1 MLNKLKSIFKTVS
14 ALTSPTIRYLA
25 NMIGPGGLANVFAE
39 TGQNIAERKEEI
51 QQNSSLPEKLQE
63 ESPASMLEDL
73 RKNLESYIDEVTK
86 IDEND
91 KDKKRKWKIG
101 HQSEKDNAS
110 HRRIYIMIDDLDR
123 LEPERAVEIMEAL
136 KTFLNVP
143 NCIFILA
150 IDFNVVLRGV
160 RKKYG
165 DDFTEDKGRAFFD
178 KIIQVPFN
186 LPVGAYSLNN
196 YVKRFVSN
204 LSDADQDFYMRIL
217 QTTVGNNPRSIKRIF
232 NTFNLTRSIS
242 DSESLQDANKNES
255 DIFAMLCFQ
264 KRYPRVFEDLAIE
277 TRGDQK
283 ATDYLTTLENDLADD
298 SDTWQDL
305 SRNDRISLTRM
316 LVEFGEHFGYND
328 SGGKHDSE
336 SDDDQAEER
345 LRQALMN
352 VAVTSIRSASNDEQE
367 EDPTRNAEDL
377 RELRVDANGITMI
390 NSDGK
395 YKKSLLAGAKLVG
408 ATLDGIPID
417 SANWSALS
425 NAIIKT
431 YASVIERNDKIG
443 DGTSGDITHKHF
455 RYFRDEHKAESYRRN
470 ITKGDGS
477 PLKQSNIKATEVMVD
492 GVKGYVVA
500 NHMGNAVNL
509 EGVKNLIAAYAEM
522 NEIASSPVLVVKF
535 QR

>member
-1 MLNKLKSIFKTVS
+1 MSDILMTKYPAFNDEPAAPSEIEEDSLHVRKYLDAFTEFIRNCETPMTVAIQGDWGSGKTSAINYITEQLEKDDKNIILKFNTWQYSQFNLGDDLSFSLLRGIFERLEPEQLKRQKDSTAEMLNKLKSIFKTVS

-264 KRYPRVFEDLAIE
+264 KDIQECSKIWPSRREE
-277 TRGDQK
+277 TKRQRIISPHWK
-283 ATDYLTTLENDLADD
+283 MILPMTLIPG
-298 SDTWQDL
+298 
-305 SRNDRISLTRM
+305 RI
-316 LVEFGEHFGYND
+316 
-328 SGGKHDSE
+328 
-336 SDDDQAEER
+336 
-345 LRQALMN
+345 
-352 VAVTSIRSASNDEQE
+352 
-367 EDPTRNAEDL
+367 
-377 RELRVDANGITMI
+377 
-390 NSDGK
+390 
-395 YKKSLLAGAKLVG
+395 
-408 ATLDGIPID
+408 
-417 SANWSALS
+417 
-425 NAIIKT
+425 
-431 YASVIERNDKIG
+431 
-443 DGTSGDITHKHF
+443 
-455 RYFRDEHKAESYRRN
+455 
-470 ITKGDGS
+470 
-477 PLKQSNIKATEVMVD
+477 
-492 GVKGYVVA
+492 
-500 NHMGNAVNL
+500 
-509 EGVKNLIAAYAEM
+509 
-522 NEIASSPVLVVKF
+522 
-535 QR
+535 